1 MNVRFKVATLLSL
14 KVPGESDTYTNHS
27 SPLPF
32 LKTLD
37 ISTNEKRP
45 SCPST
50 EATTNQRR
58 THILRQEH
66 RVPISGQWLCTFP
79 AIPASW
85 PKPWLVSWLAA
96 SAVAGK
102 LCTKAGEKLFVYT
115 PRCHPPEAQVHL
127 VFCMLPD
134 PRRVGEAFAQGSRGW
149 LIVSTPRL
157 LHQTSH
163 MKKLLFSLLD
173 SLRMTV
179 PTHGEGT
186 NCAQDFWGQEVW
198 RKPLQTPP
206 TTWHSRRYNSGAT
219 EFLKPL
225 GGRLWRTGNFHVRDK
240 HNQQP
245 ANQPNYPFQTQGRRH
260 HHHHH
265 LHHHHLLHQH
275 HVNINVNFN
284 L

>member
-1 MNVRFKVATLLSL
+1 MYDSKLLRCYHSKFRAKVTRIRITPPPS
-14 KVPGESDTYTNHS
+14 HS
-27 SPLPF
+27 WKPWIFRPMKKGPVAHQRKLQPIREEHIFSGR
-32 LKTLD
+32 
-37 ISTNEKRP
+37 STE
-45 SCPST
+45 CPSQVNDF
-50 EATTNQRR
+50 AHFLQYQRADPSR
-58 THILRQEH
+58 GWCPGSQPVQWLGSCAQRQE
-66 RVPISGQWLCTFP
+66 G
-79 AIPASW
+79 
-85 PKPWLVSWLAA
+85 
-96 SAVAGK
+96 
-102 LCTKAGEKLFVYT
+102 KLFVYT